1 MCAYLTTPKSRS
13 PLQEPRRD
21 SSGAVMTCADCN
33 GALCTKDD
41 ALVALGRRWHDGCF
55 KCAGCRTP
63 LGSTETF
70 AEHDGMAF
78 HLGCVPT
85 PEAEPCRACGQPV
98 RGEYVR
104 VADDKYHARCLLA
117 YFTILHFYVL
127 SPTMNGTT
135 RGALWVRACA
145 CSTMAMATPLLW
157 LHLLWLPYTH

>member
-1 MCAYLTTPKSRS
+1 
-13 PLQEPRRD
+13 
-21 SSGAVMTCADCN
+21 MTCADCN

-104 VADDKYHARCLLA
+104 AADDKYHARCLLA
-117 YFTILHFYVL
+117 HFTM
-127 SPTMNGTT
+127 SSM
-135 RGALWVRACA
+135 
-145 CSTMAMATPLLW
+145 
-157 LHLLWLPYTH
+157 